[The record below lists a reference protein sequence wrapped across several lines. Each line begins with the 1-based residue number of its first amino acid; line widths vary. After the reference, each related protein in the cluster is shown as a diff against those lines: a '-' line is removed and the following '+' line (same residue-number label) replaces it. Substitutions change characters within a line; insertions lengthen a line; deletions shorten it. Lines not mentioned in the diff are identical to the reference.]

1 MRAFRKFLLLM
12 LPVCGFAIFIAG
24 HIADDHS
31 FLGSAGSGV
40 SFLFFL
46 ATLVVAFLPERETA
60 TIVEVDGPKPAPR
73 TLSRDVLNDASLSM
87 TLPQRIEAAI
97 ELSKIVSRAFGIL
110 SIRIDDMDAVA
121 QHMELGTAEDAIAKI
136 SSALRKTL
144 RSTDRAIGVDGEEIL
159 ICLPLIAVRSDLNAI
174 SARLSRA
181 VARTIAGQTS
191 DASRAFVPAI
201 DIGIAMHP
209 IDGYRAQDLI
219 ESAQAHSR
227 EARAFRLGRPTISS
241 TPAIP
246 APVPARKARVTR
258 SRKAATAPAR

>member
-1 MRAFRKFLLLM
+1 MRAFRKFLLLI
-12 LPVCGFAIFIAG
+12 LPVSGFAIFIAS

-31 FLGSAGSGV
+31 LLGSAGSGV

-46 ATLVVAFLPERETA
+46 ATLIVAFLPTREAA
-60 TIVEVDGPKPAPR
+60 TIVEVDGPKPVPR

-121 QHMELGTAEDAIAKI
+121 EQMDLASAEDAIAKI
-136 SSALRKTL
+136 SSALRRTL

-159 ICLPLIAVRSDLNAI
+159 VCLPLIAVRSDLNAI

-181 VARTIAGQTS
+181 VAKTIAGQAS
-191 DASRAFVPAI
+191 DASTAFVPAI

-227 EARAFRLGRPTISS
+227 EARALRLGRPSPRS
-241 TPAIP
+241 APAIP
-246 APVPARKARVTR
+246 APVPARKPRATR
-258 SRKAATAPAR
+258 NRKTATASVP

>member
-1 MRAFRKFLLLM
+1 MGTFRKSILFI
-12 LPVCGFAIFIAG
+12 LPVAGFAIFIAA

-31 FLGSAGSGV
+31 LLGSAGSGV

-46 ATLVVAFLPERETA
+46 ATLVVAFLPVRETA

-73 TLSRDVLNDASLSM
+73 TLSRDVLNDATLSM

-97 ELSKIVSRAFGIL
+97 DLSKIVSRAFGIL

-121 QHMELGTAEDAIAKI
+121 HHMELASAEEAIAKI
-136 SSALRKTL
+136 SATLRKTL

-159 ICLPLIAVRSDLNAI
+159 VCLPLIAVRSDLNAI

-181 VARTIAGQTS
+181 VAKTIAGQVSETS
-191 DASRAFVPAI
+191 TAFVPAI

-219 ESAQAHSR
+219 ESAQAHSLD
-227 EARAFRLGRPTISS
+227 ARALRLGRPSPRS
-241 TPAIP
+241 APAIP
-246 APVPARKARVTR
+246 APVATRKPRAGR
-258 SRKAATAPAR
+258 RKAATASAQ